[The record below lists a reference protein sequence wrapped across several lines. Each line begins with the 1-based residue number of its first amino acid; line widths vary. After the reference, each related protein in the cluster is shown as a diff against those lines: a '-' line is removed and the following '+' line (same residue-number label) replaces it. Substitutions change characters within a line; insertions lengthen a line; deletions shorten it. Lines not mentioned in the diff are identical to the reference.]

1 MSGLREA
8 PGDNRS
14 RGARPHDDKVILR
27 ATQWWGLK
35 ELGHVEVVV
44 VGGHNELR
52 ESAHCHG
59 QCNNREFGLQHICAQ
74 IRDDCTHALNDNW
87 YFMKYK

>member
-1 MSGLREA
+1 MFMAHLKAMRGSSSLNQEYVVSGLCEA
-8 PGDNRS
+8 PGDDGS

-44 VGGHNELR
+44 VGGHDELR

-59 QCNNREFGLQHICAQ
+59 QCDNR
-74 IRDDCTHALNDNW
+74 
-87 YFMKYK
+87 